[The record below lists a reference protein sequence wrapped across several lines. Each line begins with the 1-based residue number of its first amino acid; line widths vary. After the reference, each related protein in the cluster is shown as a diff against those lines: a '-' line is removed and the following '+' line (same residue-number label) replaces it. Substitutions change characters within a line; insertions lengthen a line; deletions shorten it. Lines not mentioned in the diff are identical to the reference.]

1 MYWRKRKMAN
11 KRELSHK
18 YLEGKTKYEF
28 CPYCVGK
35 KLLTIQDKWFIFF
48 YIQPLKLAL
57 KYKKTL
63 VLTYDKSL

>member
-1 MYWRKRKMAN
+1 MMPN

-35 KLLTIQDKWFIFF
+35 KLLTIQNKWFIFF
-48 YIQPLKLAL
+48 IYNR
-57 KYKKTL
+57 
-63 VLTYDKSL
+63 